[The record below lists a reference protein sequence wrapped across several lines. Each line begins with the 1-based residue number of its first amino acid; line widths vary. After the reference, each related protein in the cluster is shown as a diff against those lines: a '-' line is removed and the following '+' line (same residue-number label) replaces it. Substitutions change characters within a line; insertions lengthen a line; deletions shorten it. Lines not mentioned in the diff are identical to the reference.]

1 MMNPVAKT
9 IITNRP
15 MSPILSFLFIKSF
28 KINHDEKC
36 VRAQFMCVV
45 AALPWFGVPFRGSP
59 LKGGICER
67 E

>member
-1 MMNPVAKT
+1 
-9 IITNRP
+9 
-15 MSPILSFLFIKSF
+15 MSPILSFLFIKKSF
-28 KINHDEKC
+28 KINHDERC